1 MAEHRLR
8 DRIRNRA
15 REVGTDL
22 AGGVREGGRF
32 LRRNVRAPARI
43 AGQPPLA
50 FAVVPTISPG
60 INRQQPRMA
69 RKGEALFNAE
79 GMPVS
84 VRNAPGVRRA
94 KRRVG
99 RR

>member
-8 DRIRNRA
+8 DRVRTRA
-15 REVGTDL
+15 REVGRDL
-22 AGGVREGGRF
+22 GTAFRQGRTFVRK
-32 LRRNVRAPARI
+32 NVRAPVRI

-50 FAVVPTISPG
+50 FAVAPPISMG
-60 INRQQPRMA
+60 INREQPRMA

-94 KRRVG
+94 KRKA
-99 RR
+99 RRR

>member
-1 MAEHRLR
+1 MVRGNVR
-8 DRIRNRA
+8 RVVK
-15 REVGTDL
+15 EVGSEL
-22 AGGVREGGRF
+22 GQAFRQGRSF
-32 LRRNVRAPARI
+32 LKKNVRAPART
-43 AGQPPLA
+43 AGLPPLA

-60 INRQQPRMA
+60 INRSPPRMA

-84 VRNAPGVRRA
+84 VRNAPGVRKA
-94 KRRVG
+94 RRKVG